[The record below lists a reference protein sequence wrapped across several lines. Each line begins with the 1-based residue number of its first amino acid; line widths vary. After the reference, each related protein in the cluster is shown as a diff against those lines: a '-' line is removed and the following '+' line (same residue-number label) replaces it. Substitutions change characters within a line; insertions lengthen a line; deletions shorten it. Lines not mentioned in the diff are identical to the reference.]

1 MQTNTIIKCEVL
13 QMFTLGRYNE
23 LKNIKRK
30 LYDKEGQLYKGDIFE
45 CSVDLA
51 KYLEANKVI
60 KIIEVI
66 PEKK

>member
-1 MQTNTIIKCEVL
+1 MIVKCEVL

-30 LYDKEGQLYKGDIFE
+30 MYSQEGQLYKGDVFE

-51 KYLEANKVI
+51 KYLEPNKVI
-60 KIIEVI
+60 RVIEVI
-66 PEKK
+66 PEGK